1 MKLSNEIKKLILTE
15 KSANLRGSNIYTF
28 KVDESL
34 NKNSIANLIEKLFG
48 VNVLKVRTSIM
59 PSKRKRIISK
69 NPKRFPQEIRVGR
82 FKKAYV
88 EIKDGQ
94 SIDLNVEENN

>member
-1 MKLSNEIKKLILTE
+1 MRLSNEIKKIILTE
-15 KSANLRGSNIYTF
+15 KSANLKGSNIYTF

-34 NKNSIANLIEKLFG
+34 NKFAISNLIEKMFG
-48 VNVLKVRTSIM
+48 VDVLKVRTAIM
-59 PSKRKRIISK
+59 PSKRKRIVSK
-69 NPKRFPQEIRVGR
+69 NPKRFPTEIKVGR

-94 SIDLNVEENN
+94 VIDLNIEENK

>member
-34 NKNSIANLIEKLFG
+34 NKYSIAELIEKLFG
-48 VNVLKVRTSIM
+48 VNVLKVRTTIM
-59 PSKRKRIISK
+59 PSKRKRVISK

-88 EIKDGQ
+88 EIKEGQ

>member
-15 KSANLRGSNIYTF
+15 KSSNLRNSNIYAF

-34 NKNSIANLIEKLFG
+34 NKYSIAEAIEKLFG
-48 VNVLKVRTSIM
+48 VTVLRVRTSIM
-59 PSKRKRIISK
+59 PSKRKRIVSK

-88 EIKDGQ
+88 QIEEGQ
-94 SIDLNVEENN
+94 KIELNAEENN

>member
-28 KVDESL
+28 KVDDSL

-48 VNVLKVRTSIM
+48 VNVLRVRTAIM
-59 PSKRKRIISK
+59 PSKRKRIVSK

-88 EIKDGQ
+88 EIKEGQ
-94 SIDLNVEENN
+94 SIDLNVEENK